1 MSLVQGHHILMYSHV
16 RPHAVILIFGLHV
29 KCQLFFF
36 FCLQEQQIMFLDE
49 KVLPVMDNTI

>member
-1 MSLVQGHHILMYSHV
+1 MYSHV
-16 RPHAVILIFGLHV
+16 QPDAVILIFGLHV
-29 KCQLFFF
+29 KCQLIFFF